1 MIHPLDDDPN
11 GEGAAGKH
19 GAGEG
24 TALRGGTIV
33 SDTDARTGAESH
45 SGLFSLA
52 QILHLMRV
60 EFARA
65 QRYGYPLACLLVA
78 VDGLGRVR
86 DQYGYDTKQAILDEV
101 ARELQAQTRTCD
113 FLGRLMDDR
122 LLAVVPHTGKEGARA
137 LAERLLS
144 AVRQLK
150 FQGGSERL
158 PISVSIGAAHTRED
172 GMLFFDALLA
182 AGEEALAEAVG
193 AGGDRFVVRDPPGSG
208 G

>member
-1 MIHPLDDDPN
+1 L
-11 GEGAAGKH
+11 
-19 GAGEG
+19 
-24 TALRGGTIV
+24 
-33 SDTDARTGAESH
+33 SDTDARTGAESS

-65 QRYGYPLACLLVA
+65 QRYGYPLTCLLVA

-122 LLAVVPHTGKEGARA
+122 LLAVVPHTGKDGARA
-137 LAERLLS
+137 LAERLRN
-144 AVRQLK
+144 AVLK
-150 FQGGSERL
+150 LQFQGGAERI
-158 PISVSIGAAHTRED
+158 PISVSIGAAHTREG

-193 AGGDRFVVRDPPGSG
+193 AGGDRVVVRDPPAG
-208 G
+208 GG

>member
-1 MIHPLDDDPN
+1 L
-11 GEGAAGKH
+11 
-19 GAGEG
+19 
-24 TALRGGTIV
+24 
-33 SDTDARTGAESH
+33 SDTDSRASADSQ

-65 QRYGYPLACLLVA
+65 QRYGYPLSCLIVS

-86 DQYGYDTKQAILDEV
+86 DQFGYDTKQAILDEI

-113 FLGRLMDDR
+113 FLGRMMDDR

-137 LAERLLS
+137 LGERLRG
-144 AVRQLK
+144 AVRQLQ
-150 FQGGSERL
+150 FHGGGERI
-158 PISVSIGAAHTRED
+158 PISVSIGAAHTRE
-172 GMLFFDALLA
+172 GSLLFFDALLA

-193 AGGDRFVVRDPPGSG
+193 AGGDRVVVRDPPSG
-208 G
+208 KG

>member
-1 MIHPLDDDPN
+1 L
-11 GEGAAGKH
+11 
-19 GAGEG
+19 
-24 TALRGGTIV
+24 
-33 SDTDARTGAESH
+33 SDTQSRAGAESQ

-65 QRYGYPLACLLVA
+65 QRYGYPLTCLIVS
-78 VDGLGRVR
+78 VDGLGRAR
-86 DQYGYDTKQAILDEV
+86 DLYGYDTKQAILDEV
-101 ARELQAQTRTCD
+101 SRELQAQTRTCD

-137 LAERLLS
+137 LAERLRA
-144 AVRQLK
+144 AVRQLQ
-150 FQGGSERL
+150 FQGGGERI
-158 PISVSIGAAHTRED
+158 PVSVSIGAAHTREG

-182 AGEEALAEAVG
+182 AGEDALAEAVA
-193 AGGDRFVVRDPPGSG
+193 AGGDRVVVRDPPASG